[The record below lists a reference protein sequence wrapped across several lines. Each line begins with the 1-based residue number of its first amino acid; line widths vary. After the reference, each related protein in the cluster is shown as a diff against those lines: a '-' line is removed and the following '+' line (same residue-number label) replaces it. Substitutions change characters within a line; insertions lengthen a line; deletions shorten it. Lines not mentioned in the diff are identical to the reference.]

1 MVGHEAEGVHSIAES
16 ASPFL
21 QQEIEAAA
29 VLVGKKDRLA
39 SVTAE
44 NDVVGSTGEMNAR
57 FTCHVGKI
65 AESVNL
71 STSKPDP
78 TPDLTPHLTC
88 KVVFPVLGKG
98 KKMAIIIKRL

>member
-1 MVGHEAEGVHSIAES
+1 MNMVGHEAEGMHSIAET

-21 QQEIEAAA
+21 QQQIETAA
-29 VLVGKKDRLA
+29 VFVGKKDRLA

-44 NDVVGSTGEMNAR
+44 NDVVESTGEMNAR
-57 FTCHVGKI
+57 FTCHVDSI

-78 TPDLTPHLTC
+78 NGSLR
-88 KVVFPVLGKG
+88 
-98 KKMAIIIKRL
+98 I

>member
-1 MVGHEAEGVHSIAES
+1 MNRVGHEAEGMHAIAET

-21 QQEIEAAA
+21 HQKIKTVA

-44 NDVVGSTGEMNAR
+44 NDVVEATGEVHAR
-57 FTCHVGKI
+57 FTCQVDNI
-65 AESVNL
+65 PESVNL

-78 TPDLTPHLTC
+78 MPFVP
-88 KVVFPVLGKG
+88 
-98 KKMAIIIKRL
+98 A

>member
-1 MVGHEAEGVHSIAES
+1 MDVVGHEAESVHSIIET

-44 NDVVGSTGEMNAR
+44 NDVVESTGEMNSR
-57 FTCHVGKI
+57 FTYHVDSI
-65 AESVNL
+65 AELVNL
-71 STSKPDP
+71 STSKP
-78 TPDLTPHLTC
+78 TLTC
-88 KVVFPVLGKG
+88 DYLQSWSWLKHRAALVYLP
-98 KKMAIIIKRL
+98 